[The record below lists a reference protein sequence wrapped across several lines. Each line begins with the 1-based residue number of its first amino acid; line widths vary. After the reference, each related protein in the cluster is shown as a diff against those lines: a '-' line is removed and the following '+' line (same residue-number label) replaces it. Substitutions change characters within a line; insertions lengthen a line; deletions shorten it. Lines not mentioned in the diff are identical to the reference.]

1 MIRSRLW
8 SSALGGGCL
17 LLLAGCDPKILTFD
31 VQPRR
36 VCAGDSVHISWKVR
50 GTPHLETARRTEDS
64 VEIIRYTI
72 VSESHG
78 KRAFSSKDVVTFTP
92 AVPTVFVAETAMQ
105 GNDTLVARD
114 SARTAVWHSLVQV
127 GVVGT
132 DSGRQLLV
140 RHAGREGVIGPDRK
154 GNAVWRGLPV
164 SGPWEI
170 RSGLQRG
177 EIPGNPAHHPPQH
190 LSIRVGLVCAG
201 RGAPHPPA

>member
-1 MIRSRLW
+1 MIRSRQCR
-8 SSALGGGCL
+8 SALGGGCI
-17 LLLAGCDPKILTFD
+17 LLLAGCGPKILAFD

-50 GTPHLETARRTEDS
+50 GTPHLESARRTVDS

-78 KRAFSSKDVVTFTP
+78 KRASSSMDVITVTP

-105 GNDTLVARD
+105 GNDSLVARD
-114 SARTAVWHSLVQV
+114 SARTAVWHSLVQIGDV
-127 GVVGT
+127 GS

-140 RHAGREGVIGPDRK
+140 RHAGRDAVIGPDRK
-154 GNAVWRGLPV
+154 GSAVWRGLPM
-164 SGPWEI
+164 SGAWEI

-177 EIPGNPAHHPPQH
+177 EIPGNPAHHPPPH

-201 RGAPHPPA
+201 RGAPHPAA